1 MGMTFEKSTGRYL
14 TALQHGATV
23 DAALAEATMSQHRDA
38 VFEAAVAMLES
49 EGAIDM
55 KRLASLAGISRAS
68 LYRYYP
74 DKLAVEAEVAAA
86 VAQRM
91 TEAAKPFDDI
101 VQRLDAA
108 MGALMAFPGGAA
120 ALAPVAAVADVNV
133 IAESVETIIGH
144 VAATPVILGFAAL
157 VATASRRGQLDDVEV
172 MRQAIT
178 KQFALSYG

>member
-1 MGMTFEKSTGRYL
+1 MSTAFDQSTQRYL
-14 TALQHGATV
+14 DRLRETGDV
-23 DAALAEATMSQHRDA
+23 DAAISVANLSLHRRQ
-38 VFEAAVAMLES
+38 VFDAAVAMVEA
-49 EGAIDM
+49 EGVIDM
-55 KRLASLAGISRAS
+55 KRLATASGISRAS

-86 VAQRM
+86 AAQRM